1 MAVER
6 YNELIYTALREN
18 IVARRIPAG
27 AILTAT
33 DLSRFFGVGRT
44 PVRWA
49 LRRLS
54 DDSFVTVGPSRGYT
68 VCFGD
73 PAARP
78 VRMALAETDAVLPRH
93 IAERLRFRNQ
103 RERLYP
109 EMEKEVAAAL
119 SFGEFA
125 MTEQDVAGYYG
136 VSRTVV
142 RELLSRLNRVG
153 LIEQQRNGRWCAGRL
168 TPEKIRHHYEM
179 RILLEPVALKQAI
192 ATLPEDRLA
201 AKRRNLTECQSRVA
215 RLTSEDFH
223 RLETDLHVDLVLACP
238 NPEMQRSIYRNQ
250 LPLINVHYTF
260 ESRPNETG
268 IMALLEQHG
277 QILDYAQARDGEAA
291 AAALHAHL
299 EYGLVSI
306 LDRYD
311 AFVRSFARGVP
322 PYMKP
327 R

>member
-1 MAVER
+1 MAAER
-6 YNELIYTALREN
+6 YDELIYATLREN
-18 IVARRIPAG
+18 IVAGRIPSG

-33 DLSRFFGVGRT
+33 DLARFFGVGRT

-54 DDSFVTVGPSRGYT
+54 DNSFLNVGPSRGFT
-68 VCFGD
+68 VSFGD
-73 PAARP
+73 PTARP
-78 VRMALAETDAVLPRH
+78 VRMAMAETGAVLPRH
-93 IAERLRFRNQ
+93 IAERLSFRNQ

-109 EMEKEVAAAL
+109 EMEREVASAL
-119 SFGEFA
+119 SFGEFTL
-125 MTEQDVAGYYG
+125 TEQDVAAFYG

-142 RELLSRLNRVG
+142 RELLGRLNRVG
-153 LIEQQRNGRWCAGRL
+153 LIEQQRNGRWCAGPL
-168 TPEKIRHHYEM
+168 TPEKIRRHYEM
-179 RILLEPVALKQAI
+179 RIILEPVALKQAI
-192 ATLPEDRLA
+192 GELPEAELA
-201 AKRRNLTECQSRVA
+201 AKRRNLKECQSRSA

-238 NPEMQRSIYRNQ
+238 NPEMRRSIYRNQ

-277 QILDYAQARDGEAA
+277 QILDYAQAREGEAA

-311 AFVRSFARGVP
+311 AFVRNLVPRVP

>member
-54 DDSFVTVGPSRGYT
+54 DDSFVTAGPSRGYT
-68 VCFGD
+68 VSFGD
-73 PAARP
+73 PTARP
-78 VRMALAETDAVLPRH
+78 VRTAMAETDAVLPRH

-119 SFGEFA
+119 SFGEFTL
-125 MTEQDVAGYYG
+125 TEQDVAGYYG

-179 RILLEPVALKQAI
+179 RILLEPVALKQA
-192 ATLPEDRLA
+192 LA
-201 AKRRNLTECQSRVA
+201 EFPKDQLIAKRRNLEECRSRA
-215 RLTSEDFH
+215 AQLTGEDLH
-223 RLETDLHVDLVLACP
+223 RLETDLHVDLVLSCP
-238 NPEMQRSIYRNQ
+238 NPEMQSTIYRNQ
-250 LPLINVHYTF
+250 LPLINVHYAF
-260 ESRPNETG
+260 ESLPNESSVLAT
-268 IMALLEQHG
+268 LEQHG
-277 QILDYAQARDGEAA
+277 QVLDHMQAGDGEAA
-291 AAALHAHL
+291 AAALRAHL
-299 EYGLVSI
+299 EYGLVTT

-311 AFVRSFARGVP
+311 AFLRNATPRVP